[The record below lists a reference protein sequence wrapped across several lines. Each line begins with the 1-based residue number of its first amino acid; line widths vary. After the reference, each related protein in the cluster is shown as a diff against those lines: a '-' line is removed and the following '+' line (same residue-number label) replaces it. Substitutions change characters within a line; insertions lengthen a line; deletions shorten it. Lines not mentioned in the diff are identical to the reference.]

1 MTAREDDCLADVRRI
16 KRYADEIERTLDSV
30 ELLKGEDTWQGPAGN
45 NFRGD
50 WKGHN
55 QTIRDSLT
63 AARAEA
69 DRVYKQVQ
77 EEEGKKKA
85 GAK

>member
-1 MTAREDDCLADVRRI
+1 MSREEDCLADVRRI

-30 ELLKGEDTWQGPAGN
+30 EALKGEKTWQGPAGN

-55 QTIRDSLT
+55 QAIRDALA

-85 GAK
+85 AAK